1 MKVLSLPKKKRK
13 LAVKEK
19 ALKKLANRAKR
30 VVKKK
35 KIKRK

>member
-1 MKVLSLPKKKRK
+1 MKVLSLPKKRK

-35 KIKRK
+35 IKRK

>member
-1 MKVLSLPKKKRK
+1 MPKKRRK

-35 KIKRK
+35 ARKK